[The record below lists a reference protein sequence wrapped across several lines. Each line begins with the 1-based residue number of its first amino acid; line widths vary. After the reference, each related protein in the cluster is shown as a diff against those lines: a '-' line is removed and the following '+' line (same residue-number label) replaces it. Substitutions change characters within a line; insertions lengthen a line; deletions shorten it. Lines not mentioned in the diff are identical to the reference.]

1 MALDPIAGSRR
12 LDDSCVAR
20 PRLAVALLVLIVAA
34 GCGRSSTDDRRAPS
48 PGQASRTNAAP
59 ATSGHSPAATAP
71 TTVAT
76 SPNDST
82 PANPAASLPNLAC
95 GTAAPTAGDAAAEG
109 WGAEAFS
116 ERALQQLQQ
125 FGRILEQRDDW
136 DAADLTSVLLPIDR
150 LAIAPLLPP
159 QRTVAFEDGGV
170 RVERWRAESSPDRE
184 PAATGTAR
192 SPAGDLGKGLVEL
205 ARTFAGLGHRK
216 TKFKVFR
223 VETTDAGMQTRQYA
237 HLSGSDN
244 AQAAEYNA
252 TWIIDWETA
261 AHDSPPRI
269 KSLRVEVA
277 ELVTV
282 PRRDTPWL
290 VDCTESLLPDAP
302 PTLRTCLDRGIDYW
316 EARLD
321 ASCGVYN
328 FGYHG
333 LAVAD
338 VNGDGLEDVYACQTG
353 GLPNHLLVR
362 QPDGTVR
369 DEAAEAG
376 VDYLDNTRSA
386 LLVDLDNDED
396 ADLVLATATGLLF
409 LENNGRGRFSER
421 ARIAS
426 VREGFSLAAADYDGD
441 SWLDVYVCVY
451 YGQSDA
457 ASDLPLPLPYFDATN
472 GGRNHL
478 IRNRGQWKFEDAT
491 KATGLDQENSRFSF
505 AATWEDYDRD
515 GDLDL
520 LVVNDF
526 GQNQLY
532 RNDQGRFRN
541 VAREAG
547 LVDGAF
553 GMSATWSDFDRD
565 GLQDIY
571 VSNMFSA
578 AGSRVT
584 FDPRFKPD
592 ETAATRARFQH
603 LARGNSLFRNRG
615 DGTFEDVSV
624 AKGVTMGRWSW
635 GSLFADINNDG
646 WDDLLVANGFI
657 TGRQPDDL

>member
-1 MALDPIAGSRR
+1 MAFDPVAGSRR
-12 LDDSCVAR
+12 LDDLRATR
-20 PRLAVALLVLIVAA
+20 PRLAVALWVLIVAA
-34 GCGRSSTDDRRAPS
+34 GCGRSSTDNHSTPS
-48 PGQASRTNAAP
+48 LLNKSPANAAP
-59 ATSGHSPAATAP
+59 TTSGQPSATTTP

-76 SPNDST
+76 STPDST
-82 PANPAASLPNLAC
+82 PANPAELLPTLAC

-125 FGRILEQRDDW
+125 FGRTLEQRDDW
-136 DAADLTSVLLPIDR
+136 SAADFTSVLLPTDQLTID
-150 LAIAPLLPP
+150 PLLPP

-170 RVERWRAESSPDRE
+170 RVERWHAESSHDRKT
-184 PAATGTAR
+184 AATDADK
-192 SPAGDLGKGLVEL
+192 SPAGGPGKGLAEL

-223 VETTDAGMQTRQYA
+223 VESTDAGMQTRQYA
-237 HLSGSDN
+237 HLSGSGN

-252 TWIIDWETA
+252 TWIIDWENGA
-261 AHDSPPRI
+261 PDSPPRI
-269 KSLRVEVA
+269 KSLRVEAA

-290 VDCTESLLPDAP
+290 VDCTESLLPDA

-338 VNGDGLEDVYACQTG
+338 VNGDGLEDVYVCQTG

-362 QPDGTVR
+362 RPDGTVR

-409 LENNGRGRFSER
+409 MENNGRGRFAER
-421 ARIAS
+421 ARIAA

-478 IRNRGQWKFEDAT
+478 IRNLGQWKFEDAT

-532 RNDQGRFRN
+532 RNDKGRFRN

-592 ETAATRARFQH
+592 ETAETRARFQH

-624 AKGVTMGRWSW
+624 AMGVTMGRWSW